1 MSLYVLDTSVAVKWV
16 IPEPDSLKALA
27 FQDDIRNNIHEIIAP
42 DVFAEEVAHVLT
54 KAERRKII
62 PIGDAIAHLFDI
74 LQNGP
79 TLHPFMPLL
88 ARAVEISSATRIAV
102 TDGIFVALAEREDC
116 ELVTADQRL
125 ITNLGSQFPIVSLDS
140 L

>member
-1 MSLYVLDTSVAVKWV
+1 MSLYVLDTSVAVKWA

-27 FQDDIRNNIHEIIAP
+27 FQDDIRNMIHEIIAP

-62 PIGDAIAHLFDI
+62 PIGDAAAHLFDI

-79 TLHPFMPLL
+79 TLYPFMPLL
-88 ARAVEISSATRIAV
+88 PRAVEISSSSRVAV
-102 TDGIFVALAEREDC
+102 TDCIFVALAERKGC
-116 ELVTADQRL
+116 EFLTADQRI
-125 ITNLGSQFPIVSLDS
+125 ITNLGSQFQIVSLDS
-140 L
+140 I